1 MKRSR
6 LHRGPSFKVPN
17 RLILDTSLSFSARR
31 MGAVLYSR
39 RNRLGACTRSL
50 ANLAMLAHCSIPT
63 ARKALAELEEA
74 GFVSRTRNY
83 KYDEE
88 LGRLVY
94 AQNTYHCDL
103 SFQGGFTL
111 IPWSLFGRCLK
122 RGAFLVCLY
131 LYYQTGNRDVAFP
144 SLNYACK
151 MLWMGKST
159 LCAALRELETAGV
172 VYVRHCVKHNRAFS
186 NNSYFFLRRS
196 EASEAIRAATGVCVP
211 APLFQPFCAAMGGDC
226 PGPFPCLY
234 YRPGGEVAQVIS
246 GLGGSPKICK
256 LLIRLI

>member
-39 RNRLGACTRSL
+39 RNRLGACTHSL
-50 ANLAMLAHCSIPT
+50 ANLAKLAPCSRPT
-63 ARKALAELEEA
+63 ARKALVELEDA
-74 GFVSRTRNY
+74 GYITRKRNY

-88 LGRLVY
+88 LARLVY
-94 AQNTYHCDL
+94 TQCTYRYDI
-103 SFQGGFTL
+103 SFRGGFTF

-131 LYYQTGNRDVAFP
+131 LYCQTGNKDVVFP
-144 SLNYACK
+144 SLNDSRKKLC
-151 MLWMGKST
+151 MGKST
-159 LCAALRELETAGV
+159 LCTALSELEAAGL
-172 VYVRHCVKHNRAFS
+172 VYVRHCVKANWAFS
-186 NNSYFFLRRS
+186 HNSYFFLNRTEDTQ
-196 EASEAIRAATGVCVP
+196 EAPCVSDRVCDPIISV
-211 APLFQPFCAAMGGDC
+211 LSFCAVALGGDC

-234 YRPGGEVAQVIS
+234 YWPVGEEAQVIS
-246 GLGGSPKICK
+246 GWGVVLK
-256 LLIRLI
+256 LANYL